1 MRHAPPSAE
10 WLAAEPMAAVIG
22 CGGLGS
28 SIARALG
35 RRHPLLLVD
44 IDAERL
50 GAVVEG
56 LRSEGYTA
64 IGELCDITDAA
75 QTRALGAALA
85 DGPGLCALAM
95 VAAVGKSIGS
105 WRRMMEID
113 LVGARLVTDALG
125 PHMRRGGAAV
135 LISSLASY
143 LPPNRAEIDAALRDP
158 LHAAFFERL
167 AAAIGYEPDAE
178 EAYNYAKLGINRL
191 AEQLAVEW
199 GPRGVRAVSLS
210 PGMIDS
216 PMARAEGADL
226 PSHDG
231 TQGRKSRADKAR
243 EIPLA
248 RQGSMLEVTNVVD
261 FLLSEA
267 ASFVNGIDI
276 TVDGGHRA
284 VWRGAGVISR

>member
-1 MRHAPPSAE
+1 MTDGTTF
-10 WLAAEPMAAVIG
+10 LGGEPVALVVG

-35 RRHPLLLVD
+35 RRHPLLMVD
-44 IDAERL
+44 IDASRL
-50 GAVVEG
+50 GEVVEG
-56 LRSEGYTA
+56 LEYEGYTVT
-64 IGELCDITDAA
+64 GETCDITDAE
-75 QTRALGAALA
+75 QCRALGAKLA
-85 DGPGLCALAM
+85 GGPGVRAWAQ

-105 WRRMMEID
+105 WRKMVEID
-113 LVGARLVTDALG
+113 FVGARLIADAIG
-125 PHMRRGGAAV
+125 PQLVRGGAAV

-143 LPPNRAEIDAALRDP
+143 LPANKPEIDAALRDP
-158 LHAAFFERL
+158 LNPGFYDAL
-167 AAAIGYEPDAE
+167 ANAIGYEPDAE

-231 TQGRKSRADKAR
+231 TNSRKTRADKAK
-243 EIPLA
+243 EVPLG
-248 RQGSMLEVTNVVD
+248 RQGSMLEITNVVD
-261 FLLSEA
+261 FLISDA
-267 ASFVNGIDI
+267 ASFLTGIDI

-284 VWRGAGVISR
+284 RWRGEGVISR

>member
-1 MRHAPPSAE
+1 MTDPATFLAGAPVA
-10 WLAAEPMAAVIG
+10 LVVG

-35 RRHPLLLVD
+35 RRHPLVMVD
-44 IDAERL
+44 IDAARL
-50 GAVVEG
+50 GEVVEG
-56 LRSEGYTA
+56 LRYEGYTVS
-64 IGELCDITDAA
+64 GETCDITDAA
-75 QTRALGAALA
+75 QCRALGAKLA
-85 DGPGLCALAM
+85 EGPGVRAWAQ

-105 WRRMMEID
+105 WRKMVEID
-113 LVGARLVTDALG
+113 FIGARLIADAIG
-125 PHMRRGGAAV
+125 PQMVRGGAAV

-143 LPPNRAEIDAALRDP
+143 LPPNKPEIDAALRDP
-158 LHAAFFERL
+158 LNPRFFDAL
-167 AAAIGYEPDAE
+167 ASAIGYQPDAE

-231 TQGRKSRADKAR
+231 TNARKSRADKAK
-243 EIPLA
+243 EVPLG
-248 RQGSMLEVTNVVD
+248 RQGSMLEITNVVD
-261 FLLSEA
+261 FLVSDA
-267 ASFVNGIDI
+267 ASFLNGIDV

-284 VWRGAGVISR
+284 AWRGAGVISR

>member
-1 MRHAPPSAE
+1 MSAE
-10 WLAAEPMAAVIG
+10 WLAAEPMAVVIG

-44 IDAERL
+44 IDGPRL
-50 GAVVEG
+50 GEVVEA
-56 LRSEGYTA
+56 LRIAGYTVS
-64 IGELCDITDAA
+64 GEICDITDAG

-85 DGPGLCALAM
+85 GGPGLRALAM

-113 LVGARLVTDALG
+113 LLGARLIADALG
-125 PHMRRGGAAV
+125 PHMVRGGAAV

-143 LPPNRAEIDAALRDP
+143 LPPNRQEIDAALRDP
-158 LHAAFFERL
+158 LHAEFFDRL
-167 AAAIGYEPDAE
+167 ANAIGYEPGAE

-231 TQGRKSRADKAR
+231 TNARLSRADKAR

-248 RQGSMLEVTNVVD
+248 RQGSMLEVTNVID
-261 FLLSEA
+261 FLLSDA
-267 ASFVNGIDI
+267 ASFINGIDI

-284 VWRGAGVISR
+284 AWRGAGVISR

>member
-1 MRHAPPSAE
+1 MTDGASF
-10 WLAAEPMAAVIG
+10 LVGEPIALVVG

-35 RRHPLLLVD
+35 RRHPLVMVD
-44 IDAERL
+44 IDAARL
-50 GAVVEG
+50 GEVVDG
-56 LRSEGYTA
+56 LSYEGYTVS
-64 IGELCDITDAA
+64 GETCDITDAA
-75 QTRALGAALA
+75 QCQALGRRLAA
-85 DGPGLCALAM
+85 GPGVRAWAQ

-105 WRRMMEID
+105 WQKMVEID
-113 LVGARLVTDALG
+113 FIGAKLIADAIG
-125 PHMRRGGAAV
+125 QHMVPGGAAV

-143 LPPNRAEIDAALRDP
+143 LPANKPEIDAALRDP
-158 LHAAFFERL
+158 LHALFFDRL
-167 AAAIGYEPDAE
+167 ANAIGYEPDAE

-231 TQGRKSRADKAR
+231 TNSRKSRADKAK
-243 EIPLA
+243 EVPLG
-248 RQGSMLEVTNVVD
+248 RQGSMLEITNVVD
-261 FLLSEA
+261 FLLSDA
-267 ASFVNGIDI
+267 ASFLSGIDI

-284 VWRGAGVISR
+284 AWRGAGVISR